1 MKPASRIASI
11 LLGVVA
17 LVQLLRIFKHVEVIV
32 GGTPI
37 PMWPSEVAVVV
48 AGALSFLLWRES
60 RG

>member
-11 LLGVVA
+11 LLGLVA
-17 LVQLLRIFKHVEVIV
+17 LLQLLRILRHVEVMV

-37 PMWPSEVAVVV
+37 PMWPSGVAVVV
-48 AGALSFLLWRES
+48 AGTLSFLLWRES

>member
-11 LLGVVA
+11 LLGLVA
-17 LVQLLRIFKHVEVIV
+17 LLQLLRIVRHVEVTV

-37 PMWPSEVAVVV
+37 PMWPSGVAVVV
-48 AGALSFLLWRES
+48 AGTLSFLLWRES